1 MSKPAAPS
9 AESPTHPPLP
19 PATGRRVLVNTG
31 ALTSASLWR
40 IAMSFVLQ
48 LLIARRLGVEALGI
62 YTTAMAYLN
71 VSQVFTELG
80 LPALLVRDLAQEP
93 AHRRSYFRRMLVIQ
107 VTAGLLTWGVLVL
120 LTGLLPYASET
131 IWALWLVGASLP
143 LFAVSSACHTLFQA
157 GERMELLFGVELVI
171 NALILAAS
179 IALMWG
185 GYNVVALIGLIVATQ
200 LVSALVSL
208 LLLAR
213 SKLLAP
219 PQLPV
224 PESTPHLLR
233 RTTPFFGL
241 SVGDVLLQRLDILL
255 LSVVAGPIVVGVYSA
270 AYNLVRVAFK
280 LVQSFWRALY
290 PTLSRLHRQA
300 PENYA
305 RLARL
310 GLRYNLL
317 ALLPLAAVGA
327 AVADGLLHLIYG
339 PDYLVSATVLQVSI
353 WSIPL
358 FLLEIYAITLLMV
371 EHKLRAAL
379 WITAVHLVLTVIL
392 LPPLTLTL
400 NAVGA
405 ALAVLVAGATGAGFG
420 CLLLWRGR
428 MPLRVDR
435 WWIVLAASG
444 IAGVVAVILPAP
456 WVLQAA
462 AGLGVYVAIIWLTGV
477 LSPRDFRALRQI
489 IAGGAAE

>member
-1 MSKPAAPS
+1 MPDSTAPAAEPS
-9 AESPTHPPLP
+9 THPALP

-40 IAMSFVLQ
+40 IAMSFILQ

-107 VTAGLLTWGVLVL
+107 VSAALLTWGALVL
-120 LTGLLPYASET
+120 LTGILPYSSAT
-131 IWALWLVGASLP
+131 VGALWLVGASLP
-143 LFAVSSACHTLFQA
+143 LFAISSACHTLFQA
-157 GERMELLFGVELVI
+157 GERMELVFGVEALI

-179 IALMWG
+179 IGLMWQ
-185 GYNVVALIGLIVATQ
+185 GYDVVALIGLIVATQ
-200 LVSALVSL
+200 LVSVLASL
-208 LLLAR
+208 ALLAR
-213 SKLLAP
+213 SGLLAP
-219 PQLPV
+219 PQQPAPATLPR
-224 PESTPHLLR
+224 LLR
-233 RTTPFFGL
+233 RATPFLGL

-255 LSVVAGPIVVGVYSA
+255 LSVVAGPTVVGVYSA

-310 GLRYNLL
+310 GLRYTLL

-327 AVADGLLHLIYG
+327 GVADGLLHLIYG
-339 PDYLVSATVLQVSI
+339 PDYLVSAVVLQISI
-353 WSIPL
+353 WTIPL

-371 EHKLRAAL
+371 EHELRLAL
-379 WITAVHLVLTVIL
+379 WITGVHLAVTLLL
-392 LPPLTLTL
+392 LPPLTLL
-400 NAVGA
+400 LGAAGA
-405 ALAVLVAGATGAGFG
+405 ALAVLTAGGAGAGLG
-420 CLLLWRGR
+420 CLLLWRAR
-428 MPLRVDR
+428 LPLRVDR
-435 WWIVLAASG
+435 GWLVLAASAV
-444 IAGVVAVILPAP
+444 AGVVTVLLPAP
-456 WVLQAA
+456 WVVQAV
-462 AGLGVYVAIIWLTGV
+462 AGLTVYVALIWVTGV

-489 IAGGAAE
+489 IAGNTAQ

>member
-1 MSKPAAPS
+1 
-9 AESPTHPPLP
+9 
-19 PATGRRVLVNTG
+19 
-31 ALTSASLWR
+31 
-40 IAMSFVLQ
+40 
-48 LLIARRLGVEALGI
+48 
-62 YTTAMAYLN
+62 
-71 VSQVFTELG
+71 
-80 LPALLVRDLAQEP
+80 
-93 AHRRSYFRRMLVIQ
+93 
-107 VTAGLLTWGVLVL
+107 
-120 LTGLLPYASET
+120 
-131 IWALWLVGASLP
+131 
-143 LFAVSSACHTLFQA
+143 
-157 GERMELLFGVELVI
+157 
-171 NALILAAS
+171 
-179 IALMWG
+179 
-185 GYNVVALIGLIVATQ
+185 
-200 LVSALVSL
+200 
-208 LLLAR
+208 
-213 SKLLAP
+213 
-219 PQLPV
+219 
-224 PESTPHLLR
+224 
-233 RTTPFFGL
+233 
-241 SVGDVLLQRLDILL
+241 
-255 LSVVAGPIVVGVYSA
+255 VAGPLVIGVYSA

-310 GLRYNLL
+310 GLRYTLL

-358 FLLEIYAITLLMV
+358 FLFEIYAITLLMV

-392 LPPLTLTL
+392 LPPLTLML

-405 ALAVLVAGATGAGFG
+405 ALAVLVAGAAGAGFG
-420 CLLLWRGR
+420 CLLLWRGHL
-428 MPLRVDR
+428 PLRVDR

-444 IAGVVAVILPAP
+444 IAGVVAVVLPAP

-462 AGLGVYVAIIWLTGV
+462 AGLGAYVAIIWSTGV